1 VGPLGYLACG
11 LGSLVSATVVGGWHA
26 ALAFLLAVA
35 LALLL
40 YPGALLALRRRRFWL
55 FTAILVVSSGLLL
68 TDGGADWR
76 TTGMSLYGLRVGVQ
90 MAFRAATILVAVSGI
105 LERVGVAQ
113 LAAMLE
119 RLGVEGLGFALGVA
133 LNSLPVI
140 GETARNS
147 LAALRLRGGFRRERA
162 VAVRQLLLTVV
173 TNSLRY
179 GEQVVT
185 AAEARAYSPD
195 RAHPLPLPWSWV
207 DGMLIGGITLAV
219 LGLSL
224 L

>member
-1 VGPLGYLACG
+1 MVVEGWFAG
-11 LGSLVSATVVGGWHA
+11 LG
-26 ALAFLLAVA
+26 FA
-35 LALLL
+35 LAL
-40 YPGALLALRRRRFWL
+40 ALALVFYPEALRSLGRRRFWL
-55 FTAILVVSSGLLL
+55 FTGLLVASSGLLL
-68 TDGGADWR
+68 GDTGADWLG
-76 TTGMSLYGLRVGVQ
+76 TGMSLHGLRIGVQ

-105 LERVGVAQ
+105 LERVGVMQ

-119 RLGVEGLGFALGVA
+119 RLGVEGIGFALGVA

-147 LAALRLRGGFRRERA
+147 MAALRLRGGFRQERVKA
-162 VAVRQLLLTVV
+162 ARQLLLTVV

-195 RAHPLPLPWSWV
+195 RSRPLPLRWSWA
-207 DGMLIGGITLAV
+207 DGVLIGGMALAV